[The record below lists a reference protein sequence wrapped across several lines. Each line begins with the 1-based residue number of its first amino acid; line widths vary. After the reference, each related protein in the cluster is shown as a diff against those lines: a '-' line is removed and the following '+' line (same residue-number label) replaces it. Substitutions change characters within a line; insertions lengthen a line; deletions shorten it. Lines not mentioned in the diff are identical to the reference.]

1 MYFLYIPVVNIFFP
15 IHSNVFLKKTAVKF
29 FFIFEEK
36 TGPYIVNTF
45 TYSTILK
52 TLHFPFRREGA
63 VAKKGGEFR
72 SGVGDIM
79 LDDVQCKGTE
89 RSIYNCS
96 HRGLRRNNCRHIE
109 DAGVVCKETQTGGA
123 VRGSSQYVLQ

>member
-1 MYFLYIPVVNIFFP
+1 MYFVHIMNIYFWK
-15 IHSNVFLKKTAVKF
+15 IHICILKTTVKF
-29 FFIFEEK
+29 FIFKEK
-36 TGPYIVNTF
+36 FEQYVVNTF

-52 TLHFPFRREGA
+52 SLHFPFRREGA

-96 HRGLRRNNCRHIE
+96 HRGLRQNNCRHIE
-109 DAGVVCKETQTGGA
+109 DAGVVCKEIQTGGS
-123 VRGSSQYVLQ
+123 VRGSSSCV